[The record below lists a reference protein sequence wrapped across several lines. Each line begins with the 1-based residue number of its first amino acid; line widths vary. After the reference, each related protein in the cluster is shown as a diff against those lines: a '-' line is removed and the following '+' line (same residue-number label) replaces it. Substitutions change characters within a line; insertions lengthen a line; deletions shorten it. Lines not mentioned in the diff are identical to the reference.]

1 MICRSS
7 KHLLEMSS
15 DGRVDPLPADD
26 RGLKRDRDERS
37 PPRRDR
43 RDGSRDRRDR
53 RDRDRSR
60 SRDRGDGR
68 RGGRRRDR
76 RDRRSSRSRSR
87 SPRRDR
93 RETSAE
99 RAEREAMRE
108 RRREEREMERKR
120 RELETLERDARTV
133 FAYNLS
139 TKADERDI
147 FQFFSAVGTVN
158 DVRIIYDRNTPT
170 SKGMAYV
177 EFAEESSVEP
187 ALACTGQILR
197 NQVVMVKAS
206 EAEKN
211 AAWKIEKA
219 QKKKAEEEAKAKG
232 ADGGVVAGDGGTQPM
247 GHTNTTNADTGAAAG
262 AATGVA
268 PHTDPTRTHI
278 PLPPPLAGGAPLPP
292 PPPRSC
298 ELNVDNVH
306 CDVGEEDLRAVFE
319 PFGPL
324 ERVSV
329 APRRSADVESVSAT
343 VRYGNAQHAVLALAQ
358 LNGLELV
365 GRAMEVSMAA
375 PDVRDAA
382 DARSGPDL
390 MSDSAL
396 GVKMDSRSR
405 AALMAKLAGQDPA
418 TAAPLG
424 IDPKTGLPAS
434 ADQMAAARVAAAE
447 AAAGVQRGGAEAQ
460 QGVLGPASPIPTEC
474 VLLKNMFR
482 AEEETEDEWWLD
494 IAEDVQEECA
504 QFGEVKHAFV
514 DRESEGFVY
523 LKFSDVAGAK
533 KAKDA
538 LHGRWFAGRTVAAE
552 FQFTAV
558 YDRHFDV

>member
-1 MICRSS
+1 
-7 KHLLEMSS
+7 
-15 DGRVDPLPADD
+15 
-26 RGLKRDRDERS
+26 
-37 PPRRDR
+37 
-43 RDGSRDRRDR
+43 
-53 RDRDRSR
+53 
-60 SRDRGDGR
+60 
-68 RGGRRRDR
+68 
-76 RDRRSSRSRSR
+76 
-87 SPRRDR
+87 
-93 RETSAE
+93 
-99 RAEREAMRE
+99 
-108 RRREEREMERKR
+108 MERKR
-120 RELETLERDARTV
+120 RELERLERDARTV

-139 TKADERDI
+139 TKADEREI
-147 FQFFSAVGTVN
+147 FQFFSAAGTVN

-177 EFAEESSVEP
+177 EFAEESAVEP
-187 ALACTGQILR
+187 ALACTGKILR

-211 AAWKIEKA
+211 AAWKMEREA
-219 QKKKAEEEAKAKG
+219 KKKRAEETGASADGLGLLAGEQAKATTGQAKATNDTTG
-232 ADGGVVAGDGGTQPM
+232 M
-247 GHTNTTNADTGAAAG
+247 GG
-262 AATGVA
+262 AATSV
-268 PHTDPTRTHI
+268 PHAEPARTHI

-306 CDVGEEDLRAVFE
+306 RDVGEEDLRAVFE
-319 PFGPL
+319 PFGTL

-329 APRRSADVESVSAT
+329 APRPNPDAECVSAT

-365 GRAMEVSMAA
+365 GRAMAVSMAA
-375 PDVRDAA
+375 APDVPDPA

-390 MSDSAL
+390 ISDSAL

-418 TAAPLG
+418 AAAPFG
-424 IDPKTGLPAS
+424 IDPVTGLPAS

-447 AAAGVQRGGAEAQ
+447 AAAELQRRAAEAQ

-494 IAEDVQEECA
+494 IAEDVREECA
-504 QFGEVKHAFV
+504 QFGEVTHVFV

-523 LKFSDVAGAK
+523 LKFADVAGAS

-558 YDRHFDV
+558 YDRHFDA

>member
-1 MICRSS
+1 
-7 KHLLEMSS
+7 
-15 DGRVDPLPADD
+15 
-26 RGLKRDRDERS
+26 
-37 PPRRDR
+37 
-43 RDGSRDRRDR
+43 
-53 RDRDRSR
+53 
-60 SRDRGDGR
+60 
-68 RGGRRRDR
+68 
-76 RDRRSSRSRSR
+76 
-87 SPRRDR
+87 
-93 RETSAE
+93 
-99 RAEREAMRE
+99 
-108 RRREEREMERKR
+108 MERKR

-232 ADGGVVAGDGGTQPM
+232 ADGGDVAGDGGTQPM

-396 GVKMDSRSR
+396 GVKMD
-405 AALMAKLAGQDPA
+405 
-418 TAAPLG
+418 
-424 IDPKTGLPAS
+424 
-434 ADQMAAARVAAAE
+434 
-447 AAAGVQRGGAEAQ
+447 
-460 QGVLGPASPIPTEC
+460 
-474 VLLKNMFR
+474 
-482 AEEETEDEWWLD
+482 
-494 IAEDVQEECA
+494 
-504 QFGEVKHAFV
+504 
-514 DRESEGFVY
+514 
-523 LKFSDVAGAK
+523 
-533 KAKDA
+533 
-538 LHGRWFAGRTVAAE
+538 
-552 FQFTAV
+552 
-558 YDRHFDV
+558 

>member
-1 MICRSS
+1 
-7 KHLLEMSS
+7 
-15 DGRVDPLPADD
+15 
-26 RGLKRDRDERS
+26 
-37 PPRRDR
+37 
-43 RDGSRDRRDR
+43 
-53 RDRDRSR
+53 
-60 SRDRGDGR
+60 
-68 RGGRRRDR
+68 
-76 RDRRSSRSRSR
+76 
-87 SPRRDR
+87 
-93 RETSAE
+93 
-99 RAEREAMRE
+99 
-108 RRREEREMERKR
+108 MERKR

-139 TKADERDI
+139 TKADEREI
-147 FQFFSAVGTVN
+147 FQFFSAAGTVN

-177 EFAEESSVEP
+177 EFAEESAVEP
-187 ALACTGQILR
+187 ALACTGKILR

-211 AAWKIEKA
+211 AAWKMERA
-219 QKKKAEEEAKAKG
+219 AKKKRAEEVAEAS
-232 ADGGVVAGDGGTQPM
+232 ADGLRLVAGEGGATTGQAIA
-247 GHTNTTNADTGAAAG
+247 TNDARSDRPVWSSG
-262 AATGVA
+262 AATSA
-268 PHTDPTRTHI
+268 PDTDPARTHI
-278 PLPPPLAGGAPLPP
+278 PLPPPLASGAPLPP

-319 PFGPL
+319 PFGAL

-329 APRRSADVESVSAT
+329 APRRSPDHECVSAT

-365 GRAMEVSMAA
+365 GRAMAVSMVPT
-375 PDVRDAA
+375 PDVHEPA

-390 MSDSAL
+390 ISDSAL

-405 AALMAKLAGQDPA
+405 AALMAKLAGQDPG

-424 IDPKTGLPAS
+424 IDPITGLPAS

-447 AAAGVQRGGAEAQ
+447 AAAELQRHAAEAQ

-494 IAEDVQEECA
+494 IAEDVREECA
-504 QFGEVKHAFV
+504 QFGEVKHVFV

-523 LKFSDVAGAK
+523 LKFADVPGAA

-558 YDRHFDV
+558 YDKHFDA

>member
-1 MICRSS
+1 
-7 KHLLEMSS
+7 
-15 DGRVDPLPADD
+15 
-26 RGLKRDRDERS
+26 
-37 PPRRDR
+37 
-43 RDGSRDRRDR
+43 
-53 RDRDRSR
+53 
-60 SRDRGDGR
+60 
-68 RGGRRRDR
+68 
-76 RDRRSSRSRSR
+76 
-87 SPRRDR
+87 
-93 RETSAE
+93 
-99 RAEREAMRE
+99 
-108 RRREEREMERKR
+108 MERKR

-139 TKADERDI
+139 TKADEREI
-147 FQFFSAVGTVN
+147 FQFFSAAGTVN

-177 EFAEESSVEP
+177 EFAEESAVEP
-187 ALACTGQILR
+187 ALACTGKILR

-211 AAWKIEKA
+211 AAWKMERA
-219 QKKKAEEEAKAKG
+219 AKKKRAEEEAGAS
-232 ADGGVVAGDGGTQPM
+232 ADGPRLVAGDGGATTGQANA
-247 GHTNTTNADTGAAAG
+247 TNDTGPGGPGG
-262 AATGVA
+262 AATSA
-268 PHTDPTRTHI
+268 PHADSTRTHI

-319 PFGPL
+319 PFGAL

-329 APRRSADVESVSAT
+329 APRRSPDDECVSAT
-343 VRYGNAQHAVLALAQ
+343 VRYGNTQHAVLALAQ

-365 GRAMEVSMAA
+365 GRAMAVSMAPA
-375 PDVRDAA
+375 PEAFA
-382 DARSGPDL
+382 PAEARSGPDL
-390 MSDSAL
+390 ISDSAL

-424 IDPKTGLPAS
+424 IDPVTGLPAS
-434 ADQMAAARVAAAE
+434 ADQIAALRVAAAE
-447 AAAGVQRGGAEAQ
+447 AAAELQRHAAEAQ

-494 IAEDVQEECA
+494 IAEDVREECA
-504 QFGEVKHAFV
+504 QFGEVTHSFV

-523 LKFSDVAGAK
+523 LKFADVAGAA

-558 YDRHFDV
+558 YDRHFDA

>member
-1 MICRSS
+1 
-7 KHLLEMSS
+7 
-15 DGRVDPLPADD
+15 
-26 RGLKRDRDERS
+26 
-37 PPRRDR
+37 
-43 RDGSRDRRDR
+43 
-53 RDRDRSR
+53 
-60 SRDRGDGR
+60 
-68 RGGRRRDR
+68 
-76 RDRRSSRSRSR
+76 
-87 SPRRDR
+87 
-93 RETSAE
+93 
-99 RAEREAMRE
+99 
-108 RRREEREMERKR
+108 MERKR
-120 RELETLERDARTV
+120 RELERLERDARTV

-139 TKADERDI
+139 TKADEREI
-147 FQFFSAVGTVN
+147 FQFFSAAGTVN

-177 EFAEESSVEP
+177 EFAEESAVEP
-187 ALACTGQILR
+187 ALACTGKILR

-211 AAWKIEKA
+211 AAWKMEREA
-219 QKKKAEEEAKAKG
+219 KKKRAEETGASADGLGLLAGEQAKATTGQAKATNDTTG
-232 ADGGVVAGDGGTQPM
+232 M
-247 GHTNTTNADTGAAAG
+247 GG
-262 AATGVA
+262 AATSV
-268 PHTDPTRTHI
+268 PHAEPARTHI
-278 PLPPPLAGGAPLPP
+278 PLPPP
-292 PPPRSC
+292 PRRRAVPRRRRGRASSTWTT
-298 ELNVDNVH
+298 H
-306 CDVGEEDLRAVFE
+306 RDVGEEDLRAVFE
-319 PFGPL
+319 PFGTL

-329 APRRSADVESVSAT
+329 APRPTPDAECVSAT

-365 GRAMEVSMAA
+365 GRAMAVSMAA
-375 PDVRDAA
+375 APDVPDPA

-390 MSDSAL
+390 ISDSAL

-418 TAAPLG
+418 AAAPFG
-424 IDPKTGLPAS
+424 IDPVTGLPAS

-447 AAAGVQRGGAEAQ
+447 AAAELQRRAAEAQ

-494 IAEDVQEECA
+494 IAEDVREECA
-504 QFGEVKHAFV
+504 QFGEVTHVFV

-523 LKFSDVAGAK
+523 LKFADVAGAS

-558 YDRHFDV
+558 YDRHFDA